1 MEKHPIHAHRAPD
14 LPVPVDEPLPD
25 PEPLHPHKPHSPVQQ
40 DDPVPSHNPEWR
52 PGAQSKAQ
60 L

>member
-14 LPVPVDEPLPD
+14 LPVPVDESQPR
-25 PEPLHPHKPHSPVQQ
+25 PEPAHPHSPHNPVPQ
-40 DDPVPSHNPEWR
+40 DEPVPSHNPELHP
-52 PGAQSKAQ
+52 PGQSKAQ

>member
-14 LPVPVDEPLPD
+14 LPVPVDAPQPD
-25 PEPLHPHKPHSPVQQ
+25 PEPAHPHNPHAPVQQ
-40 DDPVPSHNPEWR
+40 EDPVPSHNPELLQ
-52 PGAQSKAQ
+52 PGQSKAQ